1 MAEQRTSR
9 SERERLAAKI
19 RVSLKATLH
28 CLDPRPDVSEEAYDK
43 ILRRLRHSDT
53 NNFIQHERLRLQERV
68 GWEINRTRY
77 YHKTDK
83 ELPQLC
89 LSNSLSLEAKKVFHY
104 MERRTAYRDRL
115 SSMPRCTV
123 LIQQNKSDTSCTHYF
138 TAQAYGCL
146 VYCTPRVKNFDYDVS
161 RYPEEAVR
169 FWSRREPEQ
178 QEAQP
183 RRRMA
188 AAGQPDLQK
197 GFYEQLTSENCTSV
211 GVSISLLLPLEA
223 NGDGRICV
231 VALFDENIDKPD
243 AMNNWAQQTI
253 NTRAYAPFLT
263 LSAARIFAAV
273 GRSLRN
279 EIATVYNIR
288 VNQPQEIAKRLSDES
303 KRSWHPDRANNAICS
318 VLTAVKDLS
327 LRAKC
332 LPDFAFELHCIVCDI
347 KSTRKNIKELMNSIE
362 QDWDLLIQGLS
373 KSSSQ
378 SVVNIVAS
386 LKVLRTR
393 WIDYE
398 TVKEKCK
405 LLLTYADRAK
415 AGEDVLAAFI
425 QEPELDLTTKGEA
438 TSLSKEL
445 KPHADTLEKISK
457 TSKESLVIRQIF
469 PPKSRSPD
477 SVVLSL
483 TKKLEKFVNDSI
495 PLHEQ
500 LGKLSDFRHQTK
512 RRRDRSEQLMQYYK
526 AMCSKEMSTEI
537 LESKN
542 ISAAL
547 LKQASAVME
556 LSNKFAEVQLGRVP
570 SFLRSSLLEIAQAV
584 GRISEEQ
591 MRLFEPG
598 FPLSE
603 RVPAQWTE
611 CASSRTLW
619 FVLVG
624 THSIVESKE
633 LLSDLKDRS
642 SKKSLK
648 MFRKAN
654 LVKELPNA
662 LEIDEQ
668 LLNLRNEITELAK
681 PLVGRGHADKLLRA
695 AFTNLR
701 GLMLDLVN
709 VIATKPVHAEFNSL
723 FNALD
728 AYARNVLNQT
738 AEMVQDEKNWD
749 SIEKELIELTESLH
763 ARAVELFCYSETFKR
778 PCQGYIRIGF

>member
-1 MAEQRTSR
+1 
-9 SERERLAAKI
+9 
-19 RVSLKATLH
+19 
-28 CLDPRPDVSEEAYDK
+28 
-43 ILRRLRHSDT
+43 
-53 NNFIQHERLRLQERV
+53 
-68 GWEINRTRY
+68 
-77 YHKTDK
+77 
-83 ELPQLC
+83 
-89 LSNSLSLEAKKVFHY
+89 
-104 MERRTAYRDRL
+104 
-115 SSMPRCTV
+115 
-123 LIQQNKSDTSCTHYF
+123 
-138 TAQAYGCL
+138 
-146 VYCTPRVKNFDYDVS
+146 
-161 RYPEEAVR
+161 
-169 FWSRREPEQ
+169 
-178 QEAQP
+178 
-183 RRRMA
+183 MA

-223 NGDGRICV
+223 KGEGRICV

-263 LSAARIFAAV
+263 LSAARIFMTV
-273 GRSLRN
+273 GTSLQK
-279 EIATVYNIR
+279 EVATVYNTR
-288 VNQPQEIAKRLSDES
+288 VIQPQKIAKRLSDES

-347 KSTRKNIKELMNSIE
+347 KSTRKDIKELMNSIE

-378 SVVNIVAS
+378 SVMNIVAS
-386 LKVLRTR
+386 LKALRTR

-405 LLLTYADRAK
+405 LFLTYADRAK

-438 TSLSKEL
+438 TSLSMEL

-457 TSKESLVIRQIF
+457 TSKESLMIRQKF

-512 RRRDRSEQLMQYYK
+512 RRRDRSEQLMQYYN

-542 ISAAL
+542 ISTAL
-547 LKQASAVME
+547 LEQAYVVFE
-556 LSNKFAEVQLGRVP
+556 LSDRLPAIPLDPVP
-570 SFLRSSLLEIAQAV
+570 SSEGSKLLEVAQAV

-611 CASSRTLW
+611 CASSRTLRC
-619 FVLVG
+619 VLVG

-642 SKKSLK
+642 SKKSLNE
-648 MFRKAN
+648 FRDAN

-662 LEIDEQ
+662 LEINQQ
-668 LLNLRNEITELAK
+668 LLNLRDEITKLAES
-681 PLVGRGHADKLLRA
+681 LVGPDSADKILRA
-695 AFTNLR
+695 AFARLR
-701 GLMLDLVN
+701 GLTPNFMNLV
-709 VIATKPVHAEFNSL
+709 ATKPVHNEFRSL
-723 FNALD
+723 IKALD
-728 AYARNVLNQT
+728 AYVRYVLNRT
-738 AEMVQDEKNWD
+738 AKMMQDEKNWD
-749 SIEKELIELTESLH
+749 SIEKELIELTESLQ
-763 ARAVELFCYSETFKR
+763 ANALVLFCCSETFKR
-778 PCQGYIRIGF
+778 HCQYDYYIRIGF

>member
-1 MAEQRTSR
+1 QQQWSHDRSRDTYGTTGPNCRTECMWPAYERAEYTKFRVGHNTGLRAYANRLGLDDSDTCTLCMRAPETNTHVVLECDKIEKARRILGITCLADLCSSPDAGRKLWAEFKERLTWR
-9 SERERLAAKI
+9 SERERLEAKI
-19 RVSLKATLH
+19 TASLKATLH
-28 CLDPRPDVSEEAYDK
+28 CVDPRPDVSKKTYDK
-43 ILRRLRHSDT
+43 ILRRLRRSDT
-53 NNFIQHERLRLQERV
+53 NNFLQGERSHFQERIV
-68 GWEINRTRY
+68 RAINRTRY
-77 YHKTDK
+77 YHETDK

-89 LSNSLSLEAKKVFHY
+89 LSNSLSIVAKYVFHY

-115 SSMPRCTV
+115 SSMPCSTV
-123 LIQQNKSDTSCTHYF
+123 LIHQNLSDTSCTHHF
-138 TAQAYGCL
+138 TAEVYGCL
-146 VYCTPRVKNFDYDVS
+146 VYCTPRIDSIIGIYRRVS
-161 RYPEEAVR
+161 EVPEEAVR
-169 FWSRREPEQ
+169 FWSRRKPEQ
-178 QEAQP
+178 QEAKP

-223 NGDGRICV
+223 KGEGRICV
-231 VALFDENIDKPD
+231 
-243 AMNNWAQQTI
+243 
-253 NTRAYAPFLT
+253 
-263 LSAARIFAAV
+263 
-273 GRSLRN
+273 
-279 EIATVYNIR
+279 
-288 VNQPQEIAKRLSDES
+288 
-303 KRSWHPDRANNAICS
+303 
-318 VLTAVKDLS
+318 
-327 LRAKC
+327 
-332 LPDFAFELHCIVCDI
+332 
-347 KSTRKNIKELMNSIE
+347 ELMNSIE

-378 SVVNIVAS
+378 SVMNIVAS
-386 LKVLRTR
+386 LKALRTR

-405 LLLTYADRAK
+405 LFLTYADRAK

-438 TSLSKEL
+438 TSLSMEL

-457 TSKESLVIRQIF
+457 TSKESLMIRQKF

-512 RRRDRSEQLMQYYK
+512 RRRDRSEQLMQYYN

-542 ISAAL
+542 ISTAL
-547 LKQASAVME
+547 LEQAYVVFE
-556 LSNKFAEVQLGRVP
+556 LSDRLPAIPLDPVP
-570 SFLRSSLLEIAQAV
+570 SSEGSKLLEVAQAV

-611 CASSRTLW
+611 CASSRTLRC
-619 FVLVG
+619 VLVG

-642 SKKSLK
+642 SKKSLNE
-648 MFRKAN
+648 FRDAN

-662 LEIDEQ
+662 LEINQQ
-668 LLNLRNEITELAK
+668 LLNLRDEITKLAES
-681 PLVGRGHADKLLRA
+681 LVGPDSADKILRA
-695 AFTNLR
+695 AFARLR
-701 GLMLDLVN
+701 GLTPNFMNLV
-709 VIATKPVHAEFNSL
+709 ATKPVHNEFRSL
-723 FNALD
+723 IKALD
-728 AYARNVLNQT
+728 AYVRYVLNRT
-738 AEMVQDEKNWD
+738 AKMMQDGKNWD
-749 SIEKELIELTESLH
+749 SIEKELIELTESLQ
-763 ARAVELFCYSETFKR
+763 ANALVLFCCSETFKR
-778 PCQGYIRIGF
+778 HCQYDYYIRIGF